1 MCSGP
6 QVRNLLSVS
15 HQMQIEVLLFGRLRE
30 AARERTLRRELDPG
44 ATAADLWAGL
54 RSIYPALANGSG
66 GVRVAVNET
75 YSDWDV
81 HLKDG
86 DVVAFI
92 PPVAGGAVGDARVAA
107 VYVAITQD
115 ALDARR
121 LEEMVRGNADGAICT
136 FSGVVRDYHEGREVS
151 HLEYEAYAGMA
162 EAEMR
167 RIGEE
172 ALETTGASAVALW
185 HRIGPL
191 GVGEASVVVSASA
204 PHRAEAFAACRYAI
218 DALKERAPIFK
229 KEHGPAGER
238 WVEGD
243 TPPA

>member
-1 MCSGP
+1 M
-6 QVRNLLSVS
+6 
-15 HQMQIEVLLFGRLRE
+15 HIEVLLFGRLRE
-30 AARERTLRRELDPG
+30 AARERSLRRDLDPG
-44 ATAADLWAGL
+44 ATASDLWAGL
-54 RSIYPALANGSG
+54 RSAYPALGNGAG

-75 YSDWDV
+75 YCDWDV
-81 HLKDG
+81 RLKDG

-107 VYVAITQD
+107 VYVAITAD
-115 ALDARR
+115 VLDARH
-121 LEEMVRGNADGAICT
+121 LEEMVRGNGDGGVCT
-136 FSGVVRDYHEGREVS
+136 FSGVVRDHHEGREVT
-151 HLEYEAYAGMA
+151 HLEYESYAGMA

-185 HRIGPL
+185 HRVGSL
-191 GVGEASVVVSASA
+191 EVGEASVVVSASA

-218 DALKERAPIFK
+218 DALKDRAPIFK
-229 KEHGPAGER
+229 KEHGPAGQR

-243 TPPA
+243 APRS